1 MNIQCT
7 KSAQFDAFQMKD
19 LKILKDLLDMEDE
32 RNNDEIFLR
41 QNKYTMDLLKKWKY
55 DWNQTSTMV
64 QYTLE
69 CCFVS
74 D

>member
-41 QNKYTMDLLKKWKY
+41 QNKYTMDLLKK
-55 DWNQTSTMV
+55 
-64 QYTLE
+64 
-69 CCFVS
+69 
-74 D
+74 